1 MTTGSTTQTSTA
13 GHECTE
19 AVASRVRGTPM
30 KRLLLLVSLL
40 IVLISPIAALAQTRV
55 RFHAYVQ
62 WIAGSKMVVV
72 TDYGASVTLDLT
84 AADLSSYR
92 GLMGGDGV
100 TVVAMVRRPTRRDD
114 DAIPLLAETIGP
126 NRR

>member
-1 MTTGSTTQTSTA
+1 MHRGRRVA
-13 GHECTE
+13 GQRNAPT
-19 AVASRVRGTPM
+19 
-30 KRLLLLVSLL
+30 KRLLLLVSLF
-40 IVLISPIAALAQTRV
+40 IVLISTIAALAQTRV

-72 TDYGASVTLDLT
+72 TDYGANVTLDLT

-100 TVVAMVRRPTRRDD
+100 TVVAIVRRPTRRDD
-114 DAIPLLAETIGP
+114 DAIPLLAETIEP
-126 NRR
+126 DRR

>member
-1 MTTGSTTQTSTA
+1 MT
-13 GHECTE
+13 
-19 AVASRVRGTPM
+19 
-30 KRLLLLVSLL
+30 
-40 IVLISPIAALAQTRV
+40 IAALAQTRV

-72 TDYGASVTLDLT
+72 TDYGANVTLDLT

-100 TVVAMVRRPTRRDD
+100 TVVAIVRRPTRRDD
-114 DAIPLLAETIGP
+114 DAIPLLAETIEP
-126 NRR
+126 DRR

>member
-1 MTTGSTTQTSTA
+1 
-13 GHECTE
+13 
-19 AVASRVRGTPM
+19 M
-30 KRLLLLVSLL
+30 KRLLLLVSLF
-40 IVLISPIAALAQTRV
+40 IVLISTIAALAQTRV

-72 TDYGASVTLDLT
+72 TDYGANVTLDLT

-100 TVVAMVRRPTRRDD
+100 TVVAIVRRPTRRDD
-114 DAIPLLAETIGP
+114 DAIPLLAETIEP
-126 NRR
+126 DRR